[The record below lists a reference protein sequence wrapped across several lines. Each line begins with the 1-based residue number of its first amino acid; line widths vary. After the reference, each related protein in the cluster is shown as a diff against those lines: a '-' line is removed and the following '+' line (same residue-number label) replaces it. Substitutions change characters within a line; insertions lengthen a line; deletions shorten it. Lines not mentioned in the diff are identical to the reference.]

1 MFLFKDGEQ
10 VKSTTGDR
18 TMEKLSAFVEECLE
32 IIRPG
37 SRPVGGLSELP
48 TSGASSFSTKLAS
61 SASDPTVTDPEVA
74 TQHRPTNPDG
84 VSVAMDP
91 EMYEALVTKSLDP
104 WFIKFYAPWCP
115 HCQRMAPSWKGMA
128 REMQGKLNI
137 GEVNCDVEKKLCRQ
151 AGVDRFPMLKL
162 IKGPDAIVYNGL
174 RGVGDL
180 INYANKSAEAIGG
193 VQEVDLAEFEDI
205 EETEDVIFVYFHDE
219 ATTTEDFTA
228 LERLPIHLLDHAKLV
243 KTSDAAMVKR
253 FKVTTWPRLLVSRK
267 SRYTIFDHL
276 MPQDIRD
283 VEKVTKWMQSVW
295 LPLVPELTAAN
306 AQQLM
311 QNKYA
316 VLAILDRGRKEAY
329 DVAQRELETAA
340 TEWLEKAEH
349 AYELERQE
357 LRDAKTLRIEEAQ
370 DRDDKR
376 AEENAKRIKV
386 DMNSVPR
393 KEVVFAW
400 VDGVFWEHW
409 LKTQFG
415 LNVKD
420 GEVVVINDEDVSLWC
435 SSLIEFELTHAITEP
450 TVLGS
455 NHHGKL
461 YYSFKDINT

>member
-1 MFLFKDGEQ
+1 
-10 VKSTTGDR
+10 
-18 TMEKLSAFVEECLE
+18 
-32 IIRPG
+32 
-37 SRPVGGLSELP
+37 
-48 TSGASSFSTKLAS
+48 
-61 SASDPTVTDPEVA
+61 
-74 TQHRPTNPDG
+74 
-84 VSVAMDP
+84 
-91 EMYEALVTKSLDP
+91 
-104 WFIKFYAPWCP
+104 
-115 HCQRMAPSWKGMA
+115 
-128 REMQGKLNI
+128 
-137 GEVNCDVEKKLCRQ
+137 
-151 AGVDRFPMLKL
+151 
-162 IKGPDAIVYNGL
+162 
-174 RGVGDL
+174 
-180 INYANKSAEAIGG
+180 
-193 VQEVDLAEFEDI
+193 
-205 EETEDVIFVYFHDE
+205 
-219 ATTTEDFTA
+219 
-228 LERLPIHLLDHAKLV
+228 
-243 KTSDAAMVKR
+243 
-253 FKVTTWPRLLVSRK
+253 
-267 SRYTIFDHL
+267 